1 MFDASMNDDGGFGA
15 QMQTRELVDESDDV
29 KATLPRARSRRS
41 YIVIVDDNNDMRVYL
56 REILGKDF
64 RVRCAVDG
72 LDAIRLISER
82 LHQGKRIDLVLSGM
96 SNFSSFFILYIIAI
110 SLRVLSHVSFIVDVA
125 MPNMNGYELLK
136 RLRND
141 SATMMTPFI
150 LLSARAG
157 EEANVEGLDL
167 GADDCLVKPFSA
179 RELLARVR
187 STIRLSDLRHELI
200 REQRHALE
208 MKQLIYSISVRIRS
222 GLSLPQ
228 ILDTASKELF
238 KVIRCNAI
246 RICRFRRVDPESGQH
261 WVRYVSE
268 IVSCGKPKILT
279 PTDRLLP
286 NGLEVNEVHHV
297 QGGDAEMA
305 GDLRH
310 VSNYQHPV
318 FGAKNFIS
326 VALIYNR
333 RIWGYLLASR
343 DADMVDWSQS
353 EKLLF
358 EQTGNQI
365 SLALAH
371 ASLWELKKSQQ
382 VEMEAAHAAN
392 EAKSQIL
399 ANTSHELRTV
409 TYI

>member
-1 MFDASMNDDGGFGA
+1 MCSP
-15 QMQTRELVDESDDV
+15 TR
-29 KATLPRARSRRS
+29 
-41 YIVIVDDNNDMRVYL
+41 
-56 REILGKDF
+56 
-64 RVRCAVDG
+64 
-72 LDAIRLISER
+72 
-82 LHQGKRIDLVLSGM
+82 
-96 SNFSSFFILYIIAI
+96 SFFPFDCI
-110 SLRVLSHVSFIVDVA
+110 DVA
-125 MPNMNGYELLK
+125 MPNMNGYELLQ

-141 SATMMTPFI
+141 TTTMMTPFI

-187 STIRLSDLRHELI
+187 SSIRLSDLRHELI

-228 ILDTASKELF
+228 ILDTASMELF
-238 KVIRCNAI
+238 KAIRCNAI
-246 RICRFRRVDPESGQH
+246 RICRFRGTDEETGQH
-261 WVRYVSE
+261 WVRYVAE
-268 IVSCGKPKILT
+268 IAKVGQPKALT
-279 PTDRLLP
+279 PMDRLYP
-286 NGLEVNEVHHV
+286 KGLEVPESRV
-297 QGGDAEMA
+297 QSGEHDTASE
-305 GDLRH
+305 LRT
-310 VSNYQHPV
+310 VTNFVHPV
-318 FGAKNFIS
+318 YGAKSFIS
-326 VALIYNR
+326 VPLIYNNK
-333 RIWGYLLASR
+333 IWGYLLASR
-343 DADMVDWSQS
+343 DADTRDWSQS

-365 SLALAH
+365 SLAIAH

-392 EAKSQIL
+392 EAKTQIL

-409 TYI
+409 STHA